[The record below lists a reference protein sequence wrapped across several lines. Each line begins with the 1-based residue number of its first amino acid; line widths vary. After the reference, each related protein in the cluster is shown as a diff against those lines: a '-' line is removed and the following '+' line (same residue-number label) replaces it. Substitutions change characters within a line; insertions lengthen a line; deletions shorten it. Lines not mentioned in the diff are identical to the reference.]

1 MPEDEVPV
9 LPLDGTLHA
18 GDPRAIGVP
27 RCRRAGGLGILPLRW
42 NFLGRDRRGMEGGRR
57 GGAVRWMVL
66 IIPLMAR
73 DVLFVFQI
81 C

>member
-1 MPEDEVPV
+1 
-9 LPLDGTLHA
+9 
-18 GDPRAIGVP
+18 
-27 RCRRAGGLGILPLRW
+27 
-42 NFLGRDRRGMEGGRR
+42 MEGGRR

-73 DVLFVFQI
+73 DVLFVFHI